1 MKKNYFL
8 IAALFFG
15 FPAFSQGNGFW
26 QPYDGSR
33 VPSAGVQTIQPKKF
47 AIQQLNQGNL
57 KSFLFGLPSH
67 ANEGQILELPSPD
80 GGILS
85 FKVWKTS
92 MMEPELQAKYPDI
105 QTFTAYLLDNPTVTA
120 KLDFTLSGFHAMI
133 FNGENTYFID
143 PYSNENNGFYT
154 VYYKKDYEKPVHL
167 RMSCEYVGQEE
178 LMPDKS
184 IQLNLNEQSVESTPM
199 KEYGTTQKTYR
210 LALSC
215 TGEYAV
221 AVAGSNPTKAAV
233 LSAMTTTMNRV
244 NGVYEREVA
253 TTMVLI
259 ANNDDIIY
267 TNAATDPFTG
277 NANYNGPQLLSM
289 NHNNLNTVIGSSN
302 YDIGHIFS
310 TGGGGIA
317 SLSSVCS
324 NNRKGQGVTGLPNP
338 VGDAY
343 DIDYVSHEMGHQFG
357 ANHIFNAN
365 TGSCSGNGNQS
376 TAYELGGG
384 STIMGYAGI
393 CGSGNDIQNHSDDYF
408 HAVTLN
414 EISSFLVAN
423 YGGNNGGGATCGTT
437 NAGITAPLL
446 PALTGTYNIP
456 MNTPFELS
464 MPEGTETGL
473 NVVYNWEQYDLGSFR
488 SDEMVAASKTTGP
501 TFRSYSPTFQQI
513 RIFPPLDKLLVG
525 NMSSVGI
532 RFPTVARSLNFKATV
547 RKIENGW
554 GSFNYSNTNLKVQ
567 VIPTS
572 NPFKVTSQSVSST
585 TWNGNTTETITWTV
599 GETNQAPIDCQTVS
613 IYLSTDGGTS
623 FSTLLAENV
632 PNNGSAQIQ
641 VPNIQTNHARVKV
654 KGDNNI
660 FFNINSKT
668 FKIQQ
673 GNGPSGINDVN
684 DFSSHIQVYPNPAQ
698 QIFNVEVRDLG
709 HVQLALIN
717 AMGQI
722 VWSGE
727 SENGKKSIVVENF
740 ARGVY
745 FLNIQDLKTGDKVVK
760 KINLK

>member
-8 IAALFFG
+8 MAALFLG
-15 FPAFSQGNGFW
+15 FHAHSYGNGFW
-26 QPYDGSR
+26 QPYEGSR
-33 VPSAGVQTIQPKKF
+33 APSSGVQLIQPKQYT
-47 AIQQLNQGNL
+47 IQQLNQEDL
-57 KSFLFGLPSH
+57 KSFLFALPSQ
-67 ANEGQILELPSPD
+67 AKDGQILELPTPD
-80 GGILS
+80 GGTLS

-92 MMEPELQAKYPDI
+92 MMEPELQAKFPDI
-105 QTFTAYLLDNPTVTA
+105 QTFTAYLVDNPTVTA
-120 KLDFTLSGFHAMI
+120 KLDYTLAGFHAMV
-133 FNGENTYFID
+133 FDGENTYFID
-143 PYSNENNGFYT
+143 PYTNVADGFYT
-154 VYYKKDYEKPVHL
+154 VYYKRDYAKPVHL
-167 RMSCEYVGQEE
+167 RMSCEFDGQEE

-184 IQLNLNEQSVESTPM
+184 IRLNLNEQSVESTPM
-199 KEYGTTQKTYR
+199 KQHGTTQKTYR

-233 LSAMTTTMNRV
+233 FSAMTTTMNRV

-253 TTMVLI
+253 ASMVFV
-259 ANNDDIIY
+259 ANNDDVIY
-267 TNAATDPFTG
+267 TNASTDPFTG
-277 NANYNGPQLLSM
+277 NSNYNGSQLLSM
-289 NHNNLNTVIGSSN
+289 NHNNLNSVIGSAN
-302 YDIGHIFS
+302 YDIGHVFS

-317 SLSSVCS
+317 SLGSVCS

-338 VGDAY
+338 VGDPF

-365 TGSCSGNGNQS
+365 TGSCSGNGNQT
-376 TAYELGGG
+376 TAYEMGGG
-384 STIMGYAGI
+384 TTIMGYAGI
-393 CGSGNDIQNHSDDYF
+393 CGSGNDVQNHSDDYF
-408 HAVTLN
+408 HVITLN

-437 NAGITAPLL
+437 NTGITAPAL
-446 PALTGTYNIP
+446 PGLTGTYNIP

-473 NVVYNWEQYDLGSFR
+473 NVIYNWEQYDLGSFR
-488 SDEMVAASKTTGP
+488 SDEMTAASKTAGP
-501 TFRSYSPTFQQI
+501 TFRSFSPSFQQE
-513 RIFPPLDKLLVG
+513 RIFPPLDRLLVG
-525 NMSSVGI
+525 NMSSVGT

-554 GSFNYSNTNLKVQ
+554 GSFNYSNTNLKAQ
-567 VIPTS
+567 VIATS
-572 NPFKVTSQSVSST
+572 TPFKVTSQSESST

-623 FSTLLAENV
+623 FSTVLAENV

-641 VPNIQTNHARVKV
+641 VPNIQTNHARIKV

-673 GNGPSGINDVN
+673 GNGPSSIDDVN
-684 DFSSHIQVYPNPAQ
+684 DFSSLVQVYPNPAQ
-698 QIFNVEVRDLG
+698 QILNVETKDLG
-709 HVQLALIN
+709 QVQLTLIN
-717 AMGQI
+717 AMGQV
-722 VWSGE
+722 VWTGISK
-727 SENGKKSIVVENF
+727 SEKMSMDVERL

-745 FLNIQDLKTGDKVVK
+745 FLNIQDMKTGAKVVK